1 MNIRNSVLA
10 IGVAFG
16 IFETVDILDTGIA
29 ALAFALLFF
38 GLTVW
43 VWRRESRPA
52 AAVIGVLLAFEAT
65 QAQTWK
71 DASLAVKDVAMV
83 GGSIGL
89 ALVGAY
95 VLRRAARATV
105 PLAVAAALAA
115 ALAGSAGAATHA
127 RTLQFLTVQQTS
139 AFTPDAPPAPGSRI
153 LFSDALYN
161 RAAQFG
167 KPAGARIGHAEGVCT
182 LVTAGVAQCLIT
194 AHVPNG
200 QIVLVGAMRLTRGL
214 ATNHLAIVGGAGAY
228 GSARGSVF
236 SRDLSETKSLV
247 TLKLGA

>member
-16 IFETVDILDTGIA
+16 IFESVDIPHTGVP
-29 ALAFALLFF
+29 ALVVALLFF
-38 GLTVW
+38 GLTAW
-43 VWRRESRPA
+43 VWRRESRIAA
-52 AAVIGVLLAFEAT
+52 AAVGVLLALEAT

-71 DASLAVKDVAMV
+71 DTSLAAKDVAMI
-83 GGSIGL
+83 GGSLGL

-95 VLRRAARATV
+95 VLRRSARATV

-127 RTLQFLTVQQTS
+127 QTLQFLTVQQTS
-139 AFTPDAPPAPGSRI
+139 AFTPDAPPAAGSRI

-167 KPAGARIGHAEGVCT
+167 KPAGARVGHAEGVCT
-182 LVTAGVAQCLIT
+182 LVTVGVAQCLIT

-236 SRDLSETKSLV
+236 ARDVSQTKSLV
-247 TLKLGA
+247 TLSLGA

>member
-1 MNIRNSVLA
+1 MNIRNSLLA
-10 IGVAFG
+10 TGIAFG
-16 IFETVDILDTGIA
+16 VFETVDIPDTGVA
-29 ALAFALLFF
+29 ALVFALLFF
-38 GLTVW
+38 GLTAW
-43 VWRRESRPA
+43 IWRRDSRFA
-52 AAVIGVLLAFEAT
+52 AAVVGVLLAFEAT

-71 DASLAVKDVAMV
+71 DASPAARDVAMI
-83 GGSIGL
+83 GGSLGL
-89 ALVGAY
+89 AVVGAY
-95 VLRRAARATV
+95 VLRRSARAAV

-115 ALAGSAGAATHA
+115 ALAGSAGAATQA
-127 RTLQFLTVQQTS
+127 QTLQLLTVQQTS
-139 AFTPDAPPAPGSRI
+139 AFTPDAPPTPGSRI

-182 LVTAGVAQCLIT
+182 LVTAGAAQCVIT

-228 GSARGSVF
+228 GSARGSVV
-236 SRDLSETKSLV
+236 SHDVSQTKSVV

>member
-16 IFETVDILDTGIA
+16 IFETVDILDTGVA
-29 ALAFALLFF
+29 ALLFALLFF

-43 VWRRESRPA
+43 VWRRDSRPG
-52 AAVIGVLLAFEAT
+52 AVLIGVLLAFEAT
-65 QAQTWK
+65 QAQTWN
-71 DASLAVKDVAMV
+71 DASLAAKDVAMV
-83 GGSIGL
+83 GGSVGL

-95 VLRRAARATV
+95 VLRRGARATV
-105 PLAVAAALAA
+105 PLALAAALAA

-127 RTLQFLTVQQTS
+127 QTLQFLTVQQTS

-167 KPAGARIGHAEGVCT
+167 KPAGARVGHAEGVCT
-182 LVTAGVAQCLIT
+182 LVTFGVAQCLIT
-194 AHVPNG
+194 AHVPDG